1 MKRGIF
7 TSIMAFATAL
17 LMPVM
22 AWADGATEGFHH
34 GGRMWGGGG
43 HMFYGPVMM
52 IITVAVIAVIVV
64 LAVRW
69 MGAVASPRRAANRPR
84 ISSRNAMPGKK

>member
-1 MKRGIF
+1 
-7 TSIMAFATAL
+7 MAFAPAL

-43 HMFYGPVMM
+43 HMF
-52 IITVAVIAVIVV
+52 TA
-64 LAVRW
+64 R
-69 MGAVASPRRAANRPR
+69 
-84 ISSRNAMPGKK
+84 